1 MACCLVAD
9 VAMCPEVQG
18 LLAGVVPKSAQG
30 AQTNPLSDDKFLS
43 SLERHHPEP
52 SLTVPSPCRSPPATN
67 FIMTI

>member
-1 MACCLVAD
+1 LVAA

-43 SLERHHPEP
+43 GLGRHYSKP
-52 SLTVPSPCRSPPATN
+52 SSTVPSP
-67 FIMTI
+67 